1 MRRDHLK
8 YTKLILN
15 SSTNMQKR
23 VTRGFGNVCRIVEI
37 SPQNAPKII
46 FNQNKD
52 NKKIQLDLS
61 ILEEKFLLVL
71 FEMIC

>member
-1 MRRDHLK
+1 
-8 YTKLILN
+8 
-15 SSTNMQKR
+15 MQKR

-52 NKKIQLDLS
+52 NKKIQLDMS
-61 ILEEKFLLVL
+61 ILEENFLLVL
-71 FEMIC
+71 FEMICWWSAEILKKFRDWVSEAN